1 MYELDELKKNRLE
14 ELKRLR
20 QASYPHQIQEEM
32 QIQQQ
37 ISQLEDFVRQHFT
50 KEALSRYGN
59 LKTAHPERA
68 VQLLV
73 MLTQAIQA
81 KHIKTIDDKMLKE
94 ILLRST
100 PQKKE
105 FKIKKI
111 S

>member
-1 MYELDELKKNRLE
+1 MHEIDEIKKKRLE

-20 QASYPHQIQEEM
+20 QTSYHQQVQEDM
-32 QIQQQ
+32 QIQGQ
-37 ISQLEDFVRQHFT
+37 INQLESFVRQYFT

-68 VQLLV
+68 VQILL
-73 MLTQAIQA
+73 MIAQAIQS
-81 KHIKTIDDKMLKE
+81 KQIKIIDDKMLKE
-94 ILLRST
+94 ILLKTS

-111 S
+111 